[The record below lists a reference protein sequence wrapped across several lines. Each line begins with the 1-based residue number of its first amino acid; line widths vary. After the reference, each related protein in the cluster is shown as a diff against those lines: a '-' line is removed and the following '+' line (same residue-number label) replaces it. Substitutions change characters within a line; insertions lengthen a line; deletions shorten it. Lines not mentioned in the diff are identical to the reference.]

1 MIKVD
6 QKETLRRFYFIK
18 RHSIRQIAE
27 EFHRSRK
34 TVRKAI
40 ADASVPQYRVAAP
53 KPSPVM
59 GPYLDKVMEWLEA
72 DKSQPVKQR
81 HTAHRIYE
89 RLVGECG
96 FIGAE
101 RTVREHVSR
110 LRPRLNEMAIPLEFD
125 PGADAQCDW
134 GEAQVCLKGEVNNAQ
149 VLCMKLSYS
158 GKPFVMAFPTQR
170 QEAFFEGQRQAFE
183 WYEGVPA
190 RISYDNLTTAVRKV
204 LQGRNREEQ
213 DAFIAFRSHYLFESH
228 FATPAQPREQGR
240 VESLVGYMRRNYF
253 VPVPE
258 VDSFEE
264 LNRMLLA
271 RLQEDDERPVT
282 GKEATIGA
290 AWEAEKPRLLPL
302 PRFPF
307 RCCVSRP
314 VQANRLSLVV
324 FDNHGY
330 SVPVEY
336 GFNKLTLYAYTWR
349 IEIACG
355 DRVIAAHRRRYG
367 KEPDAMEVEHYLP
380 LLARRP
386 GAFPYAKPVRQWEMP
401 EVYRAFYETLCRN
414 HNGNGVREFIQVLL
428 MGRQVGRGMLEQ
440 AMSRALAENR
450 VDSERIRQLIAVTD
464 AGGVHQSVPRDHLE
478 QSRVVLPDLGQFD
491 RLRPVL
497 SEVEGAAV
505 VAEGGE

>member
-1 MIKVD
+1 MIQVD
-6 QKETLRRFYFIK
+6 QKETIRRLYFIK

-27 EFHRSRK
+27 ELNHSRK

-40 ADASVPQYRVAAP
+40 ADASVPQYRLAAP

-59 GPYLDKVMEWLEA
+59 GPHMNKVMEWLEA

-81 HTAHRIYE
+81 HTAHRIYK

-96 FIGAE
+96 FTGAE
-101 RTVREHVSR
+101 RTVREHVSK
-110 LRPRLNEMAIPLEFD
+110 LKPRFTEMAIPLEFD
-125 PGADAQCDW
+125 PGVDAQCDW
-134 GEAQVCLKGEVNNAQ
+134 GEAQVRMKGEIINAH

-158 GKPFVMAFPTQR
+158 GRPFVMAFPTQR

-190 RISYDNLTTAVRKV
+190 RVSYDNLTTAVRKV
-204 LQGRNREEQ
+204 LRGRNRVEQ
-213 DAFIAFRSHYLFESH
+213 NAFIAFRSHYLFESH
-228 FATPAQPREQGR
+228 FATPAHPQEQGR

-253 VPVPE
+253 VPIPE
-258 VDSFEE
+258 VTSFDE
-264 LNRMLLA
+264 LNRMLLT
-271 RLQEDDERPVT
+271 RLQEDDGRPAT
-282 GKEATIGA
+282 GKDTTIGA

-302 PRFPF
+302 PRFPY

-336 GFNKLTLYAYTWR
+336 GFNKLTLYAYAWR

-401 EVYRAFYETLCRN
+401 QVYREFYETLSRN
-414 HNGNGVREFIQVLL
+414 HNGDGVREFIQVLII
-428 MGRQVGRGMLEQ
+428 GRQYGREILERT
-440 AMSRALAENR
+440 MSQALAENR
-450 VDSERIRQLIAVTD
+450 ADSERIRQLITGTD
-464 AGGVHQSVPRDHLE
+464 ATGANQGTSRDYLA
-478 QSRVVLPDLGQFD
+478 QTRVVLPDLGQFD

-497 SEVEGAAV
+497 SKVEGAT
-505 VAEGGE
+505 VAAGGSE